1 MKKTNLT
8 VLIIILI
15 ISVFSA
21 NAQLKVA
28 SILGNNM
35 VLQRNS
41 EIKIWGKSDARM
53 SVSIS
58 CSWNKTT
65 ITAVANEKGDWIATV
80 KTTEAGGPYTVSIGT
95 IKEKI
100 QLDNILLGEVWLCSG
115 QSNMEMP
122 MQGYSYQPII
132 GSAEALLYAENQDL
146 RLFTV
151 AKAPS
156 STPQDICN
164 GKWEVA
170 NAESVGKFSAVG
182 YYYARLLHK
191 KLKVPI
197 GIICSSV
204 GGTPIEAWMKSETL
218 VQFPESL
225 NKTSQATKEEQRSSY
240 LYNGMINPI
249 VNYTIKGAI
258 WYQGESNRFRY
269 KYYADLLKAMIS
281 GWRNEFSVGDFPFYY
296 VQIAPYAY
304 GDSKA
309 LLSAFMRDEQLKAMT
324 MIPKSG
330 MVCTL
335 DLGNELWIHPAEK
348 ETVAKRLACW
358 SLSET
363 YGFKGLS
370 YKSPTFKSF
379 EVTDDVVTI
388 SFNNAETGLTSYDK
402 NVDCF
407 ELAGE
412 DKIFYPATMT
422 KMSNDV
428 RKIQVS
434 CNKVKVPV
442 AVRYA
447 FSNFPKTE
455 GYLFS
460 TTGLPVPS
468 FRTDIDK

>member
-41 EIKIWGKSDARM
+41 EVKIWGKAEPKM
-53 SVSIS
+53 SLKINV
-58 CSWNKTT
+58 SWNKTT
-65 ITAVANEKGDWIATV
+65 ITAVANEKGDWITKV
-80 KTTEAGGPYTVSIGT
+80 KTSEAGGPYTISIESK
-95 IKEKI
+95 KEKI
-100 QLDNILLGEVWLCSG
+100 QLENILLGEVWLCSG

-122 MQGYSYQPII
+122 VLGFPYQPII
-132 GSAEALLYAENQDL
+132 GSAEALLQADNQNL

-151 AKAPS
+151 KKAPMA
-156 STPQDICN
+156 TPQDSCSGN
-164 GKWEVA
+164 WEVA

-182 YYYARLLHK
+182 YFYARILQQ
-191 KLKVPI
+191 KLNIPV

-204 GGTPIEAWMKSETL
+204 GGTPIEAWMSSKSL
-218 VQFPESL
+218 DNFPESF
-225 NKTSQATKEEQRSSY
+225 KKFTPETREQNRPTH

-249 VNYTIKGAI
+249 INYTIKGAI
-258 WYQGESNRFRY
+258 WYQGEANRNNY
-269 KYYADLLKAMIS
+269 KSYADLFKTMVS
-281 GWRNEFSVGDFPFYY
+281 SWRTDFGVGDFPFYY

-309 LLSAFMRDEQLKAMT
+309 PLSGYMRDEQLKAMSI
-324 MIPKSG
+324 IPNSG

-348 ETVAKRLACW
+348 ETVAKRLATW

-363 YGFKGLS
+363 YNFNGLP
-370 YKSPTFKSF
+370 YKSPTYKSF
-379 EVTDDVVTI
+379 EVKDSIVTI
-388 SFNNAETGLTSYDK
+388 SFDNAELGVTSFDK

-407 ELAGE
+407 EVAGE
-412 DKIFYPATMT
+412 DKIFYPAKMIKMT
-422 KMSNDV
+422 NDF
-428 RKIQVS
+428 RKIQVIS
-434 CNKVKVPV
+434 DKVKNPV

-468 FRTDIDK
+468 FRTDE